1 MESSTY
7 GSLFDKIVVYLDGG
21 VAVVGMWEMGRGD
34 CASGLAP
41 VATARIPLELS
52 CDEMKDSIKIQMRA
66 LSTVPYQHCL
76 SQIGRSLF
84 GRIVVCFI
92 QLPVC

>member
-1 MESSTY
+1 M
-7 GSLFDKIVVYLDGG
+7 YLDGG

-52 CDEMKDSIKIQMRA
+52 CDEMKDSIKIQMRV
-66 LSTVPYQHCL
+66 LSTVPY
-76 SQIGRSLF
+76 
-84 GRIVVCFI
+84 
-92 QLPVC
+92 